1 MGLQYFSHWDQ
12 QLRRVDIG
20 RCFPFNLR
28 PERRCSN
35 VTAAML
41 AHLRETS
48 NKLPVLGEN
57 LMDLSLQKATMSEE
71 IKGRPAI
78 GPAVVDK

>member
-1 MGLQYFSHWDQ
+1 MEYVTVARRLTLQR
-12 QLRRVDIG
+12 L
-20 RCFPFNLR
+20 L
-28 PERRCSN
+28 
-35 VTAAML
+35 L
-41 AHLRETS
+41 
-48 NKLPVLGEN
+48 LPVLGEN